1 MDKTQGDLPLKE
13 STTGVTF
20 TVHVVPRASRNEI
33 AGVEGEALRVRLTA
47 PPVEGAANA
56 ALITFLA
63 EVLGV
68 PRRDVRLVSGQTA
81 RRKVV
86 AVAGVTAEEMQERL
100 TRVGARHSPMSGT

>member
-1 MDKTQGDLPLKE
+1 VRVDKRLPLKE
-13 STTGVTF
+13 SAAEVTF
-20 TVHVVPRASRNEI
+20 AVHVVPRASRNEV

-56 ALITFLA
+56 ALLAFLA

-68 PRRDVRLVSGQTA
+68 PKRDVRLVSGQTA

-86 AVAGVTAEEMQERL
+86 AVAGLKAEDVQERL
-100 TRVGARHSPMSGT
+100 TRARARHSPLPGA

>member
-1 MDKTQGDLPLKE
+1 VDKTQGDLPLKE

-20 TVHVVPRASRNEI
+20 AIKVIPRASRNEV

-56 ALITFLA
+56 ALIAFLA
-63 EVLGV
+63 EVLDV

-86 AVAGVTAEEMQERL
+86 AVAGVKAKEVQERL
-100 TRVGARHSPMSGT
+100 ARAITSSGDLGK